1 MHKIY
6 FDHAATTS
14 TRKEVVDAML
24 PYFIEDF
31 GNPSSIYEVARR
43 SKQAVDESRQ
53 KLPTFRC
60 GF

>member
-1 MHKIY
+1 
-6 FDHAATTS
+6 
-14 TRKEVVDAML
+14 ML

-53 KLPTFRC
+53 KIADLLWILVKYILLVEELNPIT
-60 GF
+60 GQ